1 MSTQDSPWPIRT
13 AQVQSQCQVGR
24 PSRNKI
30 ICIHWND
37 RVQSATTKMVR
48 SIQRL
53 TWDGNLFP
61 FQLSVRHVQ
70 VGGPASFTRI
80 TVRPRSQFDLPNAYH
95 SPLWWISDFLCS
107 SSEEKKKTG
116 RCPGQ
121 GVSFSASEACLV
133 PLKSAWSRGRSVNAE
148 LCCISDTA
156 VLHCCTTCF
165 FEK

>member
-24 PSRNKI
+24 PSGNKI

-48 SIQRL
+48 SIQQL

-80 TVRPRSQFDLPNAYH
+80 TVRPRSVWFAQCSPQSSLVDLWFSVFQLRGKEKDRKVPRAR
-95 SPLWWISDFLCS
+95 SFLFS
-107 SSEEKKKTG
+107 KWGMLGPIEERLIMPPQCKCRNLLYT
-116 RCPGQ
+116 R
-121 GVSFSASEACLV
+121 
-133 PLKSAWSRGRSVNAE
+133 
-148 LCCISDTA
+148 
-156 VLHCCTTCF
+156 HCCTTLL
-165 FEK
+165 